1 MNKRREIFE
10 TAKFIVSKNEKVSVN
25 AVYLILASKNI
36 KVSKTY
42 IGQVLCW
49 SDTQESLSRKIQII
63 GQRTK
68 KEIIETKNQ
77 RFEFAKRREE
87 MAKLTREG
95 WTLQM
100 IAEKYNITRQAVS
113 LLLKKAASEG
123 HIVVK
128 SKKSNMKLEENVV
141 LVKRKKK
148 NIKLCEQCGKEFY
161 PDNNRKNCSKKC
173 FEKSIEK
180 RSGGEWSRKE
190 FVNLTCLTCGKQF
203 KRTKYLH
210 QITMKRKESGDNNY
224 CSRFCYH
231 NKNKSSAGLL
241 FSGN

>member
-1 MNKRREIFE
+1 MNKRKEILE
-10 TAKFIVSKNEKVSVN
+10 TAKFILSANEKVDVD
-25 AVYLILASKNI
+25 AIYLILASKNI
-36 KVSKTY
+36 KVSKIY
-42 IGQVLCW
+42 IRQVLCW
-49 SDTQESLSRKIQII
+49 SDKKKKKEKQII
-63 GQRTK
+63 
-68 KEIIETKNQ
+68 EVKNQ
-77 RFEFAKRREE
+77 RFEFAKRRED

-100 IAEKYNITRQAVS
+100 IAEKYDITRQAVS

-148 NIKLCEQCGKEFY
+148 NLKFCEQCGKEFY

-190 FVNLTCLTCGKQF
+190 FINLTCLTCGKQF

-210 QITMKRKESGDNNY
+210 QITMKKKESGDNNY